1 MDTITKE
8 AWVAVETINNLIN
21 FNLWEDDFLSEKQ
34 TKRME
39 DVSHLYLLEFLSNGD
54 ACCIE
59 FLGIQLW
66 NSEDDEREYDDDN
79 DRHAESIEKFVFD
92 EILRIIHD
100 LALIKKC
107 LLEEK
112 K

>member
-8 AWVAVETINNLIN
+8 AYVATETINDLIN
-21 FNLWEDDFLSEKQ
+21 FNLWGDDFLSEKQ

-39 DVSHLYLLEFLSNGD
+39 DYSHNYLLEFTSIGD

-59 FLGIQLW
+59 FLGVQLW

-79 DRHAESIEKFVFD
+79 DRHAESIDSFIQTKM
-92 EILRIIHD
+92 LRVIHD
-100 LALIKKC
+100 LALIEKC
-107 LLEEK
+107 ILEEK
-112 K
+112 